1 MSERKLASIRR
12 VHEISPIE
20 GADRIVLAKI
30 DGWQVITQKTNYQ
43 PGDFCVYFEIDS
55 FLPVEERYEFLRKS
69 GFKTTKNLGDGFRI
83 KTMKMRGELSQG
95 LSLPL
100 DAFPEYFSK
109 DGSTWVWKQHDSNTG
124 ITCDVWMPVEEDTDI
139 TDLLKIQKYEKPIPS
154 QLTGRVHGNFP
165 IFIRKTDQER
175 VQNYRR
181 KIEEHADERFE
192 ITLKLDGS
200 SLTAYKKDD
209 HIGVCTRN
217 WEVKEE
223 DENGT
228 INTFWKAA
236 RNAKIIELLEGFNK
250 NVAIQGELM
259 GPGVQHNRETLDD
272 HYVYIFD
279 IWDID
284 NQRYL
289 RPDER
294 QTFISQIPDLKHCPI
309 LYKDVKLSNFFFTD
323 NHVNDLLKLAE
334 GASINHAIREGIVF
348 KSLDS
353 DFTFKA
359 INNEF
364 LLKEKD

>member
-1 MSERKLASIRR
+1 MAERKLASIRR
-12 VHEISPIE
+12 VHEITPIE

-43 PGDFCVYFEIDS
+43 EGDLCVYFEIDA
-55 FLPVEERYEFLRKS
+55 FLPVEERYEFLRK
-69 GFKTTKNLGDGFRI
+69 GCFKTTSNLGDGFRI

-100 DAFPEYFSK
+100 SEFPECQ
-109 DGSTWVWKQHDSNTG
+109 GLEEET
-124 ITCDVWMPVEEDTDI
+124 DVTE
-139 TDLLKIQKYEKPIPS
+139 LLKVQKYEKPIPS

-165 IFIRKTDQER
+165 IWIRKTDQER
-175 VQNYRR
+175 VQNY
-181 KIEEHADERFE
+181 KKQIEKHANERFE

-200 SLTAYKKDD
+200 SFTAYKKDD
-209 HIGVCTRN
+209 HVGVCSRN
-217 WEVKEE
+217 WELEE
-223 DENGT
+223 GDDH
-228 INTFWKAA
+228 FWKAA
-236 RNAKIIELLEGFNK
+236 KSSKIHELLLGFNK

-259 GPGVQHNRETLDD
+259 GPGVQHNREKLEN
-272 HYVYIFD
+272 HEVYIFD

-294 QTFISQIPDLKHCPI
+294 QTFLAQIPDLKHVPI
-309 LYKDVKLSNFFFTD
+309 LYKDVTLSNLFFSD

-334 GASINHAIREGIVF
+334 GSSLNHPVREGIVF

-359 INNEF
+359 INNQF
-364 LLKEKD
+364 LLQEKD